1 MTSLKPSPPTR
12 PIPPVPTRS
21 DALPGCG
28 PVSAPPDCGAPFA
41 LRRRSLLVAGLGLA
55 TAGALVSCGSSGAS
69 GTTASS
75 GRDSSTG
82 SPGPFTGTD
91 TATAAADAAV
101 APAYHEAS
109 ASNTP
114 LSPGSW
120 TGTIGD
126 KEVTLSGAFLVDGV
140 TATIDGGTFEST
152 AADQTVFL
160 VVGGGSLSITNARI
174 SKSGDASTD
183 GEHGVDDSYSF
194 YGLNSAVVV
203 VGEGSTAAVDETAVT
218 TGASGANAVLATGGA
233 AATVTGCTITTTGES
248 SRGLHATYAGVI
260 NGSDLTIETRGAHCA
275 AVATDRGSGTVTVDG
290 TNTFTTE
297 GDGSPCLYSTGR
309 ITVSGLTG
317 AAGAAQ
323 AIVVEG
329 KNHATVTDSTLTSA
343 SDRGGVMLYQSM
355 SGDAADSDAAAE
367 VSTLALTDV
376 SLTCTRQAPAVYVTN
391 TSSQVTLTRCELTA
405 PGGLATA
412 DEDRWGAS
420 GSNGGTLALTMDATS
435 SEGAITAGS
444 SSTITVTSADGG
456 AATGTTSG
464 SVTVS

>member
-82 SPGPFTGTD
+82 SP
-91 TATAAADAAV
+91 AAASADASA
-101 APAYHEAS
+101 AGPQYHEAS
-109 ASNTP
+109 ASNTL

-412 DEDRWGAS
+412 DEDRWGTS

-444 SSTITVTSADGG
+444 SSSITVTSADGG